1 MVWIAGIILFHE
13 MYLPGNQPL
22 RYGNGMKAETYISF
36 EFNLLD
42 APIHDLLSSCRRMI
56 ESSPTFYIVL
66 CLHFLSLSLVLLHT
80 HTHTYSWYAWFL
92 AICSPLVC
100 ELIIPIQTWP
110 FHFYAE
116 CSRSCLAKVNTNRV
130 MGEKYIKECCKTN
143 FSIAIPRT
151 NMNTHTH
158 TQRMYTY
165 FEWILLTTNFSKNL
179 FSPIASCYWVCFGG
193 KNMYLNRNQII
204 IITKTVHRMM
214 NIWSMDSIPEIST
227 DFKIFVLYLQNQ
239 TLVMNASYMHHMWN
253 VQYAHLKVSH
263 SLIRSLRRCA
273 RFRIHSN

>member
-110 FHFYAE
+110 FHFYAK

-158 TQRMYTY
+158 THNECIHILNEY
-165 FEWILLTTNFSKNL
+165 F
-179 FSPIASCYWVCFGG
+179 
-193 KNMYLNRNQII
+193 
-204 IITKTVHRMM
+204 
-214 NIWSMDSIPEIST
+214 
-227 DFKIFVLYLQNQ
+227 
-239 TLVMNASYMHHMWN
+239 
-253 VQYAHLKVSH
+253 
-263 SLIRSLRRCA
+263 
-273 RFRIHSN
+273 